1 MDSWAFSRVAE
12 RVVYFERKEEL
23 AEAARRNFGRLGAA
37 NIEVRCETVTP
48 ETELPEAD
56 LIYADPARRDA
67 AGRKVFL
74 LEDCTPDILT
84 LLPMLLRKAPT
95 VLLKLSPMADLA
107 MLADRLGSA
116 LREIH
121 VVELDGEVKE
131 LLCLLHPDSNPSEPE
146 IVLALLTSAAT
157 ASGNLATLGTVR
169 GGTAREAQRWG
180 PKDVSGDSWPL
191 REAIS
196 LRFSEERGA
205 AAQYAAE
212 VRPGDTLLEPCAAL
226 LKAGAFRLPCARWGL
241 QKLAPSTHLY
251 LSSAAP
257 DNGFFKAWRVLD
269 VLPFGAAAFRQL
281 KQRYPKADVTS
292 RNMPLGS
299 AELQKK
305 IGVAPGGD
313 VHIFAC
319 RLADSS
325 SILIVTAPA
334 G

>member
-1 MDSWAFSRVAE
+1 MIE
-12 RVVYFERKEEL
+12 RYLTYLSIV
-23 AEAARRNFGRLGAA
+23 RRYSPR
-37 NIEVRCETVTP
+37 TV
-48 ETELPEAD
+48 E
-56 LIYADPARRDA
+56 IYQ
-67 AGRKVFL
+67 GI
-74 LEDCTPDILT
+74 LEDFFSFVSE
-84 LLPMLLRKAPT
+84 APRS
-95 VLLKLSPMADLA
+95 K
-107 MLADRLGSA
+107 GSA
-116 LREIH
+116 RQNFALRAH
-121 VVELDGEVKE
+121 PSQPDGWAPPVHEATGG
-131 LLCLLHPDSNPSEPE
+131 HGSAGQT
-146 IVLALLTSAAT
+146 LAAAAPAVT
-157 ASGNLATLGTVR
+157 APGNLATLGTVR
-169 GGTAREAQRWG
+169 GGTASEAQRWG

-241 QKLAPSTHLY
+241 RKLAPSTHLY

-257 DNGFFKAWRVLD
+257 DNGFFKAWKVQD

-281 KQRYPKADVTS
+281 KQRYPRADVTS

-305 IGVAPGGD
+305 IGLAPGGD